1 MGTANIWHYYVGF
14 MGASFFWTV
23 LAWLVS
29 AFLTGYVAK
38 EKGYPFL
45 IWLIGGLL
53 FPGITLL
60 AAVGLPVRT
69 LFQPQQKEPI
79 NTPTHTTEPV
89 EKNEPYITVDK
100 I

>member
-1 MGTANIWHYYVGF
+1 MGSMSIWHYYFGF
-14 MGASFFWTV
+14 MGLSFFWGI
-23 LAWLVS
+23 LAWLLS

-38 EKGYPFL
+38 EKGYSFAL
-45 IWLIGGLL
+45 WLIGGLL

-60 AAVGLPVRT
+60 AAVGLPTKCLAQAQPKERT
-69 LFQPQQKEPI
+69 V
-79 NTPTHTTEPV
+79 TPVHTAETT